1 MIRTT
6 DTDVV
11 VLAVANI
18 IIFTIQV
25 TELWIAFG
33 TGKNF
38 RNIPAHLIARQLG
51 EDRSKAL
58 PFFHA
63 MTGCD
68 NVSFFA

>member
-25 TELWIAFG
+25 TELWITFG

-38 RNIPAHLIARQLG
+38 RNIPAHSPTAR
-51 EDRSKAL
+51 RR
-58 PFFHA
+58 
-63 MTGCD
+63 
-68 NVSFFA
+68 